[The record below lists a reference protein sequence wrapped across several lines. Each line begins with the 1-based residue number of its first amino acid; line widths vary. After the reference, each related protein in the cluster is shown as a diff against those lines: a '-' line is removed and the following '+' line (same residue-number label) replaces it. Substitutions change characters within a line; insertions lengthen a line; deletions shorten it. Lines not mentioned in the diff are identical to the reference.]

1 VIPASLVAECWLFV
15 YRSPPQKSTACNVDT
30 RKVSIAAEELGYVFL
45 EAEGTLVV
53 VVTRRR
59 DDDDYVTVDDF
70 AGGRMAGEHLIQ
82 LGYRK
87 IG

>member
-1 VIPASLVAECWLFV
+1 MDESNGPHRSRQEQLFQDSVFPLCVLANQCW
-15 YRSPPQKSTACNVDT
+15 
-30 RKVSIAAEELGYVFL
+30 
-45 EAEGTLVV
+45 
-53 VVTRRR
+53 

-82 LGYRK
+82 LGHRK